1 MRDGLLLAGIVAFGA
16 AGCGDGGDC
25 AGRPD
30 RPGGDY
36 GIDRDLSRFGDV
48 RRDLQGDLGRGVSR
62 QLAAVSVRRAFL
74 PRGRRHHVEELS
86 FWSSGGIATG
96 GIESMAETG
105 AVTAFCNEVQA
116 EVDGGRAGGCI
127 RGQEASFRSP
137 GTVTLAFDVDE
148 GSPFLTLVS
157 MIAPSPDWFVG
168 VDGIALRQ
176 GGCWDAA
183 DRDGSRRLR
192 RGDGQRHD
200 VHRPRRRRHS
210 ARADRADRRPA
221 RDGAGSTLCD
231 VGAGTGRR
239 RVAVF
244 PVPSRRAPS
253 SGAARAACP
262 CPAKSP
268 PRCRRRS
275 RPGSGRGAGRC
286 RR

>member
-16 AGCGDGGDC
+16 AGCGDGGDAPVAPTDPEVTTGSTEIC
-25 AGRPD
+25 PASAT
-30 RPGGDY
+30 Y
-36 GIDRDLSRFGDV
+36 GVTFRATWDAASHGSSPPFPSGAHFSRVVG
-48 RRDLQGDLGRGVSR
+48 
-62 QLAAVSVRRAFL
+62 AT
-74 PRGRRHHVEELS
+74 HVEEIS

-176 GGCWDAA
+176 GGCWTPRIETDLVGYDAGT
-183 DRDGSRRLR
+183 DSGTTFT
-192 RGDGQRHD
+192 
-200 VHRPRRRRHS
+200 
-210 ARADRADRRPA
+210 A
-221 RDGAGSTLCD
+221 RDADVTPHEPIGPIDDLPAMVREVPFATLVLERED
-231 VGAGTGRR
+231 GG
-239 RVAVF
+239 
-244 PVPSRRAPS
+244 
-253 SGAARAACP
+253 
-262 CPAKSP
+262 
-268 PRCRRRS
+268 
-275 RPGSGRGAGRC
+275 
-286 RR
+286 